1 MRSVGQLGK
10 METDLKLKFSGD
22 THQKKIRRK
31 EFHTIVT
38 TYYLH
43 DLRNYRGSKWCYC
56 EKSNVAG

>member
-38 TYYLH
+38 NYLH
-43 DLRNYRGSKWCYC
+43 DLRNSR
-56 EKSNVAG
+56 VQMVIL